1 MADTSE
7 VLASL
12 EDHRAYDLAI
22 LDQIQTKDFKNVY
35 EFLAKF
41 SLLWFRIGLYLGV
54 PRDTL
59 LAIECGNRLNPQ
71 RLAKMLDAWINN
83 CKNCTWRVLSE
94 ALLHVREEPK
104 MVAWDEKEAVLSSR
118 EAGFT
123 ILQSTTKKSFENYM
137 IYLHGLLKV
146 PHTISDESLLCN
158 INLYLF
164 HHFDRNLL
172 FGFTTHID
180 KVFEIAKSLQY
191 NKNCFQEQANF
202 LITETNGVCD
212 KLSTLAKQKEEIK
225 KSYSCKRLKKRNFMN
240 PTLLRVHIFQ

>member
-1 MADTSE
+1 MADSSE

-12 EDHRAYDLAI
+12 ED
-22 LDQIQTKDFKNVY
+22 QIEEKDFKSVY

-41 SLLWFRIGLYLGV
+41 SILWFRIGLYLGV

-59 LAIECGNRLNPQ
+59 FVIECDNRQTPQ

-94 ALLHVREEPK
+94 ALQHVREEPK
-104 MVAWDEKEAVLSSR
+104 MVAWDEKAAVLSSR

-123 ILQSTTKKSFENYM
+123 ILQSITKKSFENYM
-137 IYLHGLLKV
+137 IYLHDLLEV
-146 PHTISDESLLCN
+146 PNTVSDESLLCN

-164 HHFDRNLL
+164 HHFDANLI
-172 FGFTTHID
+172 FDFITHNVILS
-180 KVFEIAKSLQY
+180 EIAKSFQY
-191 NKNCFQEQANF
+191 NKKCFQVWANF
-202 LITETNGVCD
+202 LITETNSVCD

-225 KSYSCKRLKKRNFMN
+225 KNLFLQEAEKENHYESNSFESKYFSITSTN
-240 PTLLRVHIFQ
+240 H